1 MINRI
6 IEYKDKA
13 YIVEEVKN
21 GELKVKEYGYN
32 KTTEKY
38 EKVGKTKTI
47 KDNYRLI
54 PLQIVKMKYSF
65 EETEETENE
74 AAENTEKQEGEE

>member
-1 MINRI
+1 MINKI

-38 EKVGKTKTI
+38 EKIGKTKTI
-47 KDNYRLI
+47 KGRYKLI

-65 EETEETENE
+65 EKIVENETEDVEGTQE
-74 AAENTEKQEGEE
+74 AGE